1 MRTNAILFYVLAA
14 FFVLAD
20 IAYIV
25 WSLLD
30 SVHGTAA
37 TGNSFDS
44 SWVIRIDWVGS
55 VAIFLCAV
63 LSVFIAFY
71 VGRAQAAVG
80 GELPEDRLDANIDD
94 GEAEQGFFAPWS
106 WWPVMLAASAC
117 LVFLGLAIGVWIALI
132 GGAVVLISLVGWQY
146 EFYRGN
152 HAH

>member
-14 FFVLAD
+14 FFVASD
-20 IAYIV
+20 IAYVV

-30 SVHGTAA
+30 TTHGTVAA
-37 TGNSFDS
+37 GNSLNNAG
-44 SWVIRIDWVGS
+44 IGRIEWVGTI
-55 VAIFLCAV
+55 AILLCAV

-106 WWPVMLAASAC
+106 WWPVMLAASAS
-117 LVFLGLAIGVWIALI
+117 LVFLGLAVGVWIALI
-132 GGAVVLISLVGWQY
+132 GGAVVVISLVGWQY